1 MIYLIKSNDKLKIGY
16 TSNLE
21 VRLKQYKTHN
31 LDIELLNKKE
41 GSINDEKTLHSICS
55 EYKIKNEW
63 FKYNQFIID
72 AFNKYNP
79 LNESLSYKNDYINIY
94 LDEFVDIMLKIENGT
109 QARLLALLWK
119 ESEINLKD
127 SSKGNQ
133 IYTIKANKD
142 KWAKE
147 LLVKLQTINNTLS
160 ALLEKNLLIKKDR
173 SICMLNPKLFFKGFV
188 NDRDKVIQT
197 IITYSIDDKE
207 TKTKPKQTTK

>member
-1 MIYLIKSNDKLKIGY
+1 MQIKQVSQIQVDTLLDKDGDQLTVIDKNGEIVNSTIVSESVKRITYNKTVPSENFIQVYLEDMG
-16 TSNLE
+16 
-21 VRLKQYKTHN
+21 
-31 LDIELLNKKE
+31 
-41 GSINDEKTLHSICS
+41 G
-55 EYKIKNEW
+55 
-63 FKYNQFIID
+63 
-72 AFNKYNP
+72 
-79 LNESLSYKNDYINIY
+79 
-94 LDEFVDIMLKIENGT
+94 MLKIENGT